1 MKFSATLNTDHL
13 HIVSFDVP
21 YPDNYGGVIDV
32 FQKIRQLHAL
42 GVSIHLHCF
51 EYGRKESAE
60 LKKYCSEVYYYERRL
75 SKIKLLQQSPFIVNT
90 RENDVLLQRLLRDDV
105 PVLLEGL
112 HCCLY
117 LPQLS
122 KHKKT
127 VVRCHNIEHDYYRQL
142 ADAEKNAFK
151 RLYFRTEASKLE
163 KFEANVFPGNT
174 LAAISANDHRYFS
187 TRYGNAAHIPAFHR
201 FDKCQSLNGTGNYFL
216 YHGNLS
222 VAENFK
228 AAAWLAMEVAP
239 KLNAELVIAGQHPG
253 ADLRKIL
260 QQEPNIRLVA
270 NPSAS
275 DLHQLIREAQV
286 HLLPS
291 FQSTGIKLKLLEALF
306 SGRHVLANKMMVQE
320 EKLKS
325 LCYLEERSESFAA
338 KANELLF
345 VPFTSSALAE
355 REEVL
360 HHDFSNK
367 KSAEKLMHLFQTS

>member
-1 MKFSATLNTDHL
+1 LKFSATLNTDQL

-21 YPDNYGGVIDV
+21 FPDNYGGVIDV

-42 GVSIHLHCF
+42 GVAINLHCF
-51 EYGRKESAE
+51 QYGRKESAE
-60 LKKYCSEVYYYERRL
+60 LKKYCREVYYYERRL
-75 SKIKLLQQSPFIVNT
+75 SKIKLLQPSPFIVNT
-90 RENDVLLQRLLRDDV
+90 RENDVLLQRLLSDDV

-112 HCCLY
+112 HCCNY

-163 KFEANVFPGNT
+163 KFEAAVFPGSN
-174 LAAISANDHRYFS
+174 LAAISVNDQQYFS
-187 TRYGNAAHIPAFHR
+187 TRYGNSTLVPAFHR

-239 KLNAELVIAGQHPG
+239 KLNGELIIAGKHPG
-253 ADLRKIL
+253 TDLRKIL
-260 QQEPNIRLVA
+260 QHEPNIRLVA

-275 DLHQLIREAQV
+275 EMQQLIREAQV

-325 LCYLEERSESFAA
+325 LCHLEETADSFAA

-345 VPFTSSALAE
+345 VPFTSTALAE

-360 HHDFSNK
+360 HRDFSNR
-367 KSAEKLMHLFQTS
+367 KSAEKLLHLFQTS

>member
-1 MKFSATLNTDHL
+1 MKFSAALNTDQL

-42 GVSIHLHCF
+42 GLSIHLHCF
-51 EYGRKESAE
+51 QYGRKESAE

-90 RENDVLLQRLLRDDV
+90 RENDVLLQRLLSDNA

-112 HCCLY
+112 HCCRY
-117 LPQLS
+117 LPLLHLQ
-122 KHKKT
+122 KKT

-151 RLYFRTEASKLE
+151 RIYFRTEASKLE
-163 KFEANVFPGNT
+163 KYEAAVLPGTT
-174 LAAISANDHRYFS
+174 LAAISANDQHYFS
-187 TRYGNAAHIPAFHR
+187 SRYGNSTLVPAFHR
-201 FDKCQSLNGTGNYFL
+201 FDSCQSLNGTGNYFL

-239 KLNAELVIAGQHPG
+239 KLNAELIIAGQHPG
-253 ADLRKIL
+253 KDLRKIL
-260 QQEPNIRLVA
+260 LKEPNIRLVA
-270 NPSAS
+270 NPSAGE
-275 DLHQLIREAQV
+275 LHTLIRDAQV

-320 EKLKS
+320 EKLKA
-325 LCYLEERSESFAA
+325 LCYLEESAETFAA

-355 REEVL
+355 REEIL
-360 HHDFSNK
+360 HRDFSNR
-367 KSAEKLMHLFQTS
+367 KSAEKLLQLIQTS